1 MNASQLSKMLQ
12 SPDVALRRQAAEHL
26 SQNPDAA
33 AELPVE
39 LVKAIGDTDRQVMEY
54 AVATLEELGEPSP
67 LHLARLAKLIAD
79 ENPDVQYWA
88 VTLVGRTGPAA
99 AEYATQLAN
108 VVAGDAEPQVRE
120 RAAWAIARMGPAPAP
135 VRRVLEPFRDA
146 EPSNLARAVRKAL
159 EAVE

>member
-1 MNASQLSKMLQ
+1 MLQ

-33 AELPVE
+33 MELPVD
-39 LVKAIGDTDRQVMEY
+39 LVKAIGDSDRQVMEY

-67 LHLARLAKLIAD
+67 LHLSRLSELIVD

-99 AEYATQLAN
+99 VEYATRLAG
-108 VVAGDAEPQVRE
+108 VVASKAEPQVRE
-120 RAAWAIARMGPAPAP
+120 RAAWAIARIGPAASP
-135 VRRVLEPFRDA
+135 VRRLLEPFRDA
-146 EPSNLARAVRKAL
+146 EPSSLARAVRKAL
-159 EAVE
+159 EAIE

>member
-1 MNASQLSKMLQ
+1 MNATQLSRMLQ
-12 SPDVALRRQAAEHL
+12 SPDVTTRRQAAEHL

-33 AELPVE
+33 TELAVD

-88 VTLVGRTGPAA
+88 VTLIGRAGPAA
-99 AEYATQLAN
+99 SEYSTQLAS
-108 VVAGDAEPQVRE
+108 VVASEAQPQVRE
-120 RAAWAIARMGPAPAP
+120 RAAWAITRIGPAAAP
-135 VRRVLEPFRDA
+135 VRRLLEPFRDA
-146 EPSNLARAVRKAL
+146 EPSSLARAVRKAL
-159 EAVE
+159 EAIE